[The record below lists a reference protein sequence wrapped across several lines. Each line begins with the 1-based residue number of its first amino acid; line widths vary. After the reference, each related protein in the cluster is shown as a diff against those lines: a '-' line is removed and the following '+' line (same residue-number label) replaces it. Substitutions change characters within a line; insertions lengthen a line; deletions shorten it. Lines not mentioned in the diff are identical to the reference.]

1 LIFID
6 AGVGRLTNNTNH
18 SIPVGQATNRGRRRD
33 IAFFNATI

>member
-18 SIPVGQATNRGRRRD
+18 SIPVGQATNRGSSFD
-33 IAFFNATI
+33 VYLSTCP